1 MRDSQKGLTVIWQS
15 EERVCL
21 DTGVFLLLLLLFS
34 VAVLF
39 LFVVFVMGQ
48 TKKKEG
54 RGLGG
59 PHAGPAWLPRVTV
72 MPAGKGPD

>member
-1 MRDSQKGLTVIWQS
+1 MGSSPTSVPWFYIWQS

-21 DTGVFLLLLLLFS
+21 DTGVFYSLLLSCFC

-48 TKKKEG
+48 TVCVV
-54 RGLGG
+54 
-59 PHAGPAWLPRVTV
+59 PTV
-72 MPAGKGPD
+72 DLD

>member
-21 DTGVFLLLLLLFS
+21 DTGVFYFLLLSCFC

-48 TKKKEG
+48 TVCVV
-54 RGLGG
+54 
-59 PHAGPAWLPRVTV
+59 PTV
-72 MPAGKGPD
+72 DLD